1 MSDEL
6 NQSGGEL
13 VPTKGASLPAAYDF
27 GDDAGA
33 GMTEVSAKEQRVSF
47 IGVAQSNSPQID
59 NTSAKYIP
67 GCKAGDFFNVAT
79 GEFWDG
85 KVGLEIIPAWRSHDW
100 VEFTPRNLG
109 GGFLGSYKESD
120 PAVQTLIKKRLDDLK
135 RQGKPARIL
144 GKLSTTTRWDQD
156 QMPLDGTEFTEIF
169 TLACGFVPPPF
180 DRRVTPFPG
189 LFGFKSTQIV
199 KYQTFVTRYLRFAY
213 DIGGKLVSPPIW
225 AHRWKL
231 TTVGEQKK
239 KGKYFGVVLRL
250 AEVDANGAEKYEG
263 FSLLRKDDPWYQ
275 FGKELNHQMTTGQST
290 ADMAQA
296 SDADTSDQRTAH
308 GNGDAGGPDDDDIP
322 M

>member
-1 MSDEL
+1 MSEE
-6 NQSGGEL
+6 QTTSGAL
-13 VPTKGASLPAAYDF
+13 VPTKGASLPTAYDF
-27 GDDAGA
+27 GEDAGA

-47 IGVAQSNSPQID
+47 VGVAQSNSPQVD
-59 NTSAKYIP
+59 STSAKYIP
-67 GCKAGDFFNVAT
+67 GCKPGDFFNVAT

-85 KVGLEIIPAWRSHDW
+85 KTGLEVIPAWRSHDW

-109 GGFLGSYKESD
+109 GGFLGSYKETD
-120 PAVQTLIKKRLDDLK
+120 PAVQTLIRKRLDDLK

-144 GKLSTTTRWDQD
+144 GKLSTTTRWDND
-156 QMPLDGTEFTEIF
+156 QLPLDGTEFQEIF

-180 DRRVTPFPG
+180 DRRVNPFPG
-189 LFGFKSTQIV
+189 LFGFRSTQII

-225 AHRWKL
+225 AHRWKI

-239 KGKYFGVVLRL
+239 KGKFFGVMMRL
-250 AEVDANGAEKYEG
+250 AEIDENGAEKYEG
-263 FSLLRKDDPWYQ
+263 FSLMRKDDPWYQ
-275 FGKELNHQMTTGQST
+275 FGKELNRQMETGMAT

-296 SDADTSDQRTAH
+296 QDADTGGDRTA
-308 GNGDAGGPDDDDIP
+308 GGEGGPADDDDIP